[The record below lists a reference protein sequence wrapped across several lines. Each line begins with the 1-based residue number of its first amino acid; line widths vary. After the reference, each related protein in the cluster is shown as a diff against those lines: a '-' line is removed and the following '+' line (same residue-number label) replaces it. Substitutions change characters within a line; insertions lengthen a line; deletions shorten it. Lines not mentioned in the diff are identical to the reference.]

1 MQEKR
6 RYVRVKPKPEEP
18 VEVQLMGS
26 NFIDVLYAK
35 DISEGGIGII
45 VEHDFKD
52 YDIGGLI
59 DIIITLPKKK
69 TFKVKGR
76 IIHKNIV
83 NNHFFGVEF
92 VDISEQNREMIREYL
107 KKRLEEESI

>member
-1 MQEKR
+1 
-6 RYVRVKPKPEEP
+6 
-18 VEVQLMGS
+18 
-26 NFIDVLYAK
+26 
-35 DISEGGIGII
+35 
-45 VEHDFKD
+45 
-52 YDIGGLI
+52 
-59 DIIITLPKKK
+59 LPKKK

-92 VDISEQNREMIREYL
+92 VDISEQNREMIREYV

>member
-69 TFKVKGR
+69 K
-76 IIHKNIV
+76 
-83 NNHFFGVEF
+83 
-92 VDISEQNREMIREYL
+92 L
-107 KKRLEEESI
+107 

>member
-6 RYVRVKPKPEEP
+6 RYIRVKPKPEEP
-18 VEVQLMGS
+18 IEVQLIGR

-45 VEHDFKD
+45 VEHDFKG

-69 TFKVKGR
+69 PFKIKGR
-76 IIHKNIV
+76 IIHKNID
-83 NNHFFGVEF
+83 NHFFGVEF
-92 VDISEQNREMIREYL
+92 IDISDTNREMIREYVQ
-107 KKRLEEESI
+107 KRLEEDSI

>member
-1 MQEKR
+1 
-6 RYVRVKPKPEEP
+6 
-18 VEVQLMGS
+18 MGS

-59 DIIITLPKKK
+59 DIIRTLPMKKP
-69 TFKVKGR
+69 FKVKGR
-76 IIHKNIV
+76 IIHKNID
-83 NNHFFGVEF
+83 NHFLGVEF
-92 VDISEQNREMIREYL
+92 IDITDTNREMIREYFQ
-107 KKRLEEESI
+107 KRLEEESI